1 MLYSSPKTHT
11 CGNKLRMQQVMT
23 SKRSTTATIDYLV
36 VAAAV
41 IRILQTVSITPLET
55 FMS

>member
-1 MLYSSPKTHT
+1 MLPSSPRTHT
-11 CGNKLRMQQVMT
+11 CGNKLRMQQVMI
-23 SKRSTTATIDYLV
+23 SKRSTTATIGYI
-36 VAAAV
+36 VAATV

>member
-1 MLYSSPKTHT
+1 
-11 CGNKLRMQQVMT
+11 MQQVMI
-23 SKRSTTATIDYLV
+23 SKRSTAATIGYI